1 MTKALT
7 DEQLHAYVDNALT
20 DEERREVDAW
30 IAQDAAAAQKVRSY
44 LEQNLALHA
53 LFDPVLAEP
62 HTLHVRGSGTAAN
75 ASRWLAL
82 AAAGVVVVLALPMA
96 GLPAVPRCRSL
107 RGSMRMAWWSAG
119 ASPSRLPQ
127 AATQ

>member
-20 DEERREVDAW
+20 DDERREVDAW

-62 HTLHVRGSGTAAN
+62 PAATLPAGGGEAGAAFV
-75 ASRWLAL
+75 AL
-82 AAAGVVVVLALPMA
+82 VKAIAAGP
-96 GLPAVPRCRSL
+96 SH
-107 RGSMRMAWWSAG
+107 GSIIAAWYS
-119 ASPSRLPQ
+119 
-127 AATQ
+127 